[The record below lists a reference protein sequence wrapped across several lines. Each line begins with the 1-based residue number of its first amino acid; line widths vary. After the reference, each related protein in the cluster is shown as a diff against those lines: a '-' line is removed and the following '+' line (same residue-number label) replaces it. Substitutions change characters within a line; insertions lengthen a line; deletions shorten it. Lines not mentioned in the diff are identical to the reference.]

1 MIRRLGILVLSFL
14 LGIGLTLVTSSVQQL
29 GWAQPAPSVP
39 QVVRP
44 ELSLEQGRDL
54 YRDGQFADAA
64 QVLRQAVQIYHQ
76 QSQVINQALALN
88 YLALSEYRLGNR
100 VGAIAHLTNSQ
111 NLLIPLE
118 QSKLQQQVYAQVLTT
133 NGQFLLSQGQA
144 VESIEQWKLAYAIY
158 QTLDDN
164 TGMLGTAI
172 NQVQALRSLGRYR
185 LAQTQLDEIQTALAN
200 HPDPKIQ
207 MVGWR
212 SLGNGLHLV
221 GELAQAQEALEQSL
235 AVARVQQSASDM
247 AAAWLGLGNIE
258 RTRGNQRLSME
269 QPFSYGIS
277 RGCPRATDRHAIENY
292 QNALDAYSYSLQFV
306 RNPMDR
312 SRIQLNQLTLQ
323 MTMGQH
329 PTTDVI
335 KQLEDQLHQLSPSRF
350 ASNAYVNMAH
360 GLICLNQQSEVA
372 IIAEPQIKAWLTTAA
387 AIATD
392 LDDPIAE
399 SYALGTIGYLYEQGD
414 HLQQAKHF
422 TQEAIERIQNIQA
435 SEVAYQWY
443 WQMGR
448 LLQRELQHQGILLS
462 ETGINPD
469 INPDPDSKRPQVLQ
483 AYQNA
488 FRLLQSLRQ
497 DLAALDTDTQ
507 FSFRQTIEPFYRQYA
522 DVLLQ
527 KPTQVDLA
535 QARQVIESLQ
545 LAELDNFFQD
555 ACSTAQPELLD
566 RIADIQDPTAAIL
579 YPIILGDRIET
590 IAKLPGE
597 TTLLRSSVNISRD
610 QVQQMLQQMRQDVKS
625 PRAYN
630 APDSTQQVY
639 QWIVQPLHGELIAH
653 QTRTLVFVLD
663 GPLQAVPMSTLH
675 TGDHYLIEDFAIA
688 LAPGLQLLSPRPL
701 QETPLAALTG
711 GLTESRFGFPE
722 LPAVATEL
730 EAVEAILPVQTQ
742 LLNESFEEEAIASAL
757 DNSPSTI
764 VHFATH
770 ANFSS
775 EEANTFILLYDKK
788 LGVIDLQT
796 LLQPRDLANSNP
808 IELLV
813 LSACE
818 TAQGDQRAAL
828 GLAGLAVRAGARST
842 LATLWKVPDKA
853 TAELMSEF
861 YRQLFEEHTEN
872 KAIALQ
878 QAQLHL
884 LNNTPYKRPLY
895 WAPFVLLGNW
905 L

>member
-1 MIRRLGILVLSFL
+1 MIRRLSILVLSFL
-14 LGIGLTLVTSSVQQL
+14 LGVGLALVPRSVQQL
-29 GWAQPAPSVP
+29 GWTQPVP
-39 QVVRP
+39 NVAQVVRP

-54 YRDGQFADAA
+54 YRNGQFADAA
-64 QVLRQAVQIYHQ
+64 QVLRRAIQIYHQ

-88 YLALSEYRLGNR
+88 YLALTEYRLGNMAE
-100 VGAIAHLTNSQ
+100 AIAHLTHSQ
-111 NLLIPLE
+111 NLLTALE
-118 QSKLQQQVYAQVLTT
+118 QSKPQQQVYAQVLTT

-144 VESIEQWKLAYAIY
+144 AEAVEQWELAYAIY
-158 QTLDDN
+158 QNLDDD

-221 GELAQAQEALEQSL
+221 GELEPAQEALEQSL
-235 AVARVQQSASDM
+235 AVAQIQQSASDM
-247 AAAWLGLGNIE
+247 ATAWLGLGNIE

-277 RGCPRATDRHAIENY
+277 RGCLRATDSHALENY
-292 QNALDAYSYSLQFV
+292 QNALEAYSHGLELV

-323 MTMGQH
+323 ITMGQH
-329 PTTDVI
+329 PTIDVI
-335 KQLEDQLHQLSPSRF
+335 NKLEAQLHQLPPSRF
-350 ASNAYVNMAH
+350 ASNAYVNMAN

-372 IIAEPQIKAWLTTAA
+372 IVAESQIKAWLTTAA
-387 AIATD
+387 AIATG

-414 HLQQAKHF
+414 DLQRAKRF

-448 LLQRELQHQGILLS
+448 LLQRELQHQDISLS
-462 ETGINPD
+462 ETGIKPD
-469 INPDPDSKRPQVLQ
+469 QEAKRPQVLQ

-488 FRLLQSLRQ
+488 FWFLQSLRQ
-497 DLAALDTDTQ
+497 DLAALDSDTQ

-527 KPTQVDLA
+527 NPTQVDLVR
-535 QARQVIESLQ
+535 ARRVMESLQ

-566 RIADIQDPTAAIL
+566 RIADVQDPTAAIL

-590 IAKLPGE
+590 IVKLPGE
-597 TTLLRSSVNISRD
+597 AALFRSSVNISRD
-610 QVQQMLQQMRQDVKS
+610 QVQQMLQQMQQEVKS

-639 QWIVQPLHGELIAH
+639 QWIVQPLYDQLIAH

-701 QETPLAALTG
+701 QNIPLTVLTG
-711 GLTESRFGFPE
+711 GLTEARDGFSALPE
-722 LPAVATEL
+722 VETEL
-730 EAVEAILPVQTQ
+730 REIAATLPVQTQ
-742 LLNESFEEEAIASAL
+742 LLDENFVESAIASAL
-757 DNSPSTI
+757 DYSPSTI

-775 EEANTFILLYDKK
+775 EEANTFILLYDQK
-788 LGVIDLQT
+788 LGVIDLQA
-796 LLQPRDLANSNP
+796 LLQPKNLADSNP

-842 LATLWKVPDKA
+842 LATLWKVPDTA